1 MRVFPVKSLICS
13 GRHQNSHL
21 PQLLESSLHALN
33 RELAEVSRKNTK
45 RKSYG
50 LERQKQAVEK
60 QRTPT
65 RIALTGDK
73 RS

>member
-33 RELAEVSRKNTK
+33 RELAEVRRRNTK
-45 RKSYG
+45 EEKLAMKMG
-50 LERQKQAVEK
+50 KKANKKQKI
-60 QRTPT
+60 R
-65 RIALTGDK
+65 
-73 RS
+73 